1 MKAIRVLSIGLAMC
15 FLMTCVV
22 SGKDNLLISRFRTN
36 HNTFQDAQNIWCS
49 DNIDICYQTSLMEGT
64 SVSSFSPSTPLTYAQ
79 ITIISSRLQNILDG
93 GTGTFRKATQNEA
106 WYIPAYQAFS
116 VAAKDAGKSLPE
128 DLEYEL
134 DQNPSD
140 PCSRTVFVETLVSA
154 LDISG
159 TVLPSINHVTTVPD
173 AFGPV
178 IISFYN
184 AGIVN
189 GVDDYGSFNG
199 NGTLNRGQA
208 AAMLARIIDPAQRLT
223 FTFKSFDLCR
233 DVLQMSPDTV
243 LFSTAGKSYTVE
255 QCAID
260 LSAPPIPSLKGR
272 DSTLDPEYLQ
282 NARLLAFCHNYV
294 APEILANSLG
304 IAITD
309 SERATLLASAQV
321 KAGYKGLS
329 ADYWY
334 WQDSLSLY
342 GEKLEAYYGN
352 TMGYDEFGQAEGYG
366 QAIGDAAVKAH
377 NELRVSASFSK
388 IDWAGIQDRIEQ
400 FPMISQW

>member
-1 MKAIRVLSIGLAMC
+1 MKAIRVLSIVLAMC
-15 FLMTCVV
+15 LLMTCVAFA
-22 SGKDNLLISRFRTN
+22 KDNLLISRIRTN

-49 DNIDICYQTSLMEGT
+49 YNIDICYQTGLMEGT

-79 ITIISSRLQNILDG
+79 ITIISSRLQNILSG
-93 GTGTFRKATQNEA
+93 GTGTFRKATQNEE

-116 VAAKDAGKSLPE
+116 AAAKDTGKFLPE
-128 DLEYEL
+128 DLEYEME
-134 DQNPSD
+134 QNPSA
-140 PCSRTVFVETLVSA
+140 PCSRTTFVETLVSA

-173 AFGPV
+173 AFDPV
-178 IISFYN
+178 IMSFYN

-189 GVDDYGSFNG
+189 GVDDYGCFNG

-243 LFSTAGKSYTVE
+243 LFTTSGKNFTVE
-255 QCAID
+255 KYAMD
-260 LSAPPIPSLKGR
+260 LITSSSSEGR
-272 DSTLDPEYLQ
+272 YLPANQ
-282 NARLLAFCHNYV
+282 KELVNAQLLAFCHNYV

-304 IAITD
+304 ITITD
-309 SERATLLASAQV
+309 SERATLLASTQT

-342 GEKLEAYYGN
+342 GEKLEAYYEN

-366 QAIGDAAVKAH
+366 QAIGDAAVKAY
-377 NELRVSASFSK
+377 NELHVFASFSK

>member
-1 MKAIRVLSIGLAMC
+1 MKVIRVLSFVLAMC
-15 FLMTCVV
+15 LLMTCVAFA
-22 SGKDNLLISRFRTN
+22 KENLLISRIRTN

-49 DNIDICYQTSLMEGT
+49 DNIDICYQTGLMEGT
-64 SVSSFSPSTPLTYAQ
+64 SVNSFSPSTPLTYAQ
-79 ITIISSRLQNILDG
+79 IAIISSRLQNILSG
-93 GTGTFRKATQNEA
+93 GTGTFHKATQNEK
-106 WYIPAYQAFS
+106 WYTPAYQAFS
-116 VAAKDAGKSLPE
+116 VAAKDAKKSLPE
-128 DLEYEL
+128 DLKYEME
-134 DQNPSD
+134 QNPSA

-173 AFGPV
+173 AFDP
-178 IISFYN
+178 IIMSFYN

-208 AAMLARIIDPAQRLT
+208 AAMLARIINPAQRLT

-260 LSAPPIPSLKGR
+260 LSASSSSEGR
-272 DSTLDPEYLQ
+272 YLLADPQEFA
-282 NARLLAFCHNYV
+282 NAQLLAFCHNYI
-294 APEILANSLG
+294 ALEILANSLG
-304 IAITD
+304 ITITD
-309 SERATLLASAQV
+309 SERATLLASAQ
-321 KAGYKGLS
+321 ATTGYKGLS

-334 WQDSLSLY
+334 WQDGLSLY

-352 TMGYDEFGQAEGYG
+352 TMGYDEFGQAKGYG
-366 QAIGDAAVKAH
+366 QAIGDAAVKAYK
-377 NELRVSASFSK
+377 ELHVSTSFSE
-388 IDWAGIQDRIEQ
+388 INWAGIQDRIEQ